1 MSMRSLMPWPR
12 GERRPSQSELG
23 DPFEALHRSMN
34 QVLDSFRR
42 DFIGMLMRKQRY
54 LTERILFLTASDVE
68 ERFFLFLE
76 QQYGHRERYTIA
88 LSKRDFAAAIGTIPE
103 TFSRL
108 LLRLREQGRIR
119 WEGRTLTLP
128 AGFWQGLPQTRP
140 LARSQAGSSAT
151 AAMRAS
157 DGSAE
162 VSAPGRSSSS
172 RTRPPRAW
180 KPSR

>member
-1 MSMRSLMPWPR
+1 
-12 GERRPSQSELG
+12 
-23 DPFEALHRSMN
+23 
-34 QVLDSFRR
+34 
-42 DFIGMLMRKQRY
+42 MRKQRY
-54 LTERILFLTASDVE
+54 LAERVRHLISCDVE

-76 QQYGHRERYTIA
+76 QQYGRREQYSIA